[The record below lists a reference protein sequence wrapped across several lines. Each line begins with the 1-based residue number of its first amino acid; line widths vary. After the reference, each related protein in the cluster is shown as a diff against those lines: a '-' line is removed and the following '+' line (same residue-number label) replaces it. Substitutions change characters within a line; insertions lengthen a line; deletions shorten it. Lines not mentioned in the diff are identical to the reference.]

1 MRAGEHI
8 RRVMEGTGVYSF
20 TGGNPLDWEAAAYAA
35 GFAVIEDA
43 MEGLEK
49 ELFVATAPDERLGQ
63 WELLFRS
70 QAGQGDLQA
79 RRAGM
84 VQCLA
89 AHAEPPTLESMKN
102 MLTAAGI
109 RGTVSMEEGTLK
121 VTIESCHGVTQKEAK
136 SLLNRYLPSHQNY
149 TVT

>member
-8 RRVMEGTGVYSF
+8 RRVMEDTGVYSF
-20 TGGNPLDWEAAAYAA
+20 TGGNPLDWEAAAYEA
-35 GFAVIEDA
+35 GFAIIEDA

-70 QAGQGDLQA
+70 QAGRGDLEA

-89 AHAEPPTLESMKN
+89 AHTDPPTLESVKN

-109 RGTVSMEEGTLK
+109 RGTVSMEEGELA

-136 SLLNRYLPSHQNY
+136 SLLTRYLPSHQPWA
-149 TVT
+149 T